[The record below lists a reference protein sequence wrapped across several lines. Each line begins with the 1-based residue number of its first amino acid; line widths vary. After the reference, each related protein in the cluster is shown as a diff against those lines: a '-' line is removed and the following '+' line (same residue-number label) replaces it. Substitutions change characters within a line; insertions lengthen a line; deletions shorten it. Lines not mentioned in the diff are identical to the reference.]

1 MATLQTALLAGVRL
15 IHSNP
20 KLFTQWAVREVLQS
34 LDSTSE
40 IRHLVKAEVPLGNPD
55 RMASATLLGAID
67 TSMDRLGVD
76 RLHAVILEIDMKR
89 TVDGTLHKDPGA
101 VGAFYR
107 DGASLVLSTGVVDR
121 VLAYCTVPSHLAPA
135 LECHLV
141 SGVAAQY
148 NLGERWASDHLG
160 AIDQAGKIFVGMS
173 PLGRGTLVSAS
184 ARDTNARLAPL
195 RWALLD
201 PRVSAVAITMSTV
214 QHFMEVAQVIRR
226 SSIDVCEAK

>member
-1 MATLQTALLAGVRL
+1 MATLRTALLAGVRL

-34 LDSTSE
+34 IDCPSG
-40 IRHLVKAEVPLGNPD
+40 IRHLVKAEVPLGSPD
-55 RMASATLLGAID
+55 RVMSTTLLEAID
-67 TSMDRLGVD
+67 TSMHRLGVD
-76 RLHAVILEIDMKR
+76 RLHAVVLEIDMKR
-89 TVDGTLHKDPGA
+89 AVDWTLHEDPGA
-101 VGAFYR
+101 VGAFYH
-107 DGASLVLSTGVVDR
+107 DGASIVLSTGLVDR
-121 VLAYCTVPSHLAPA
+121 VLAYCTVPPHLAAA

-148 NLGERWASDHLG
+148 NLGEPWASDYLG
-160 AIDQAGKIFVGMS
+160 AIDQAGRIFVGMS

-201 PRVSAVAITMSTV
+201 SRVSAVAITMSTV
-214 QHFMEVAQVIRR
+214 QHFIEVAEVIRR
-226 SSIDVCEAK
+226 SSTEVCEAK